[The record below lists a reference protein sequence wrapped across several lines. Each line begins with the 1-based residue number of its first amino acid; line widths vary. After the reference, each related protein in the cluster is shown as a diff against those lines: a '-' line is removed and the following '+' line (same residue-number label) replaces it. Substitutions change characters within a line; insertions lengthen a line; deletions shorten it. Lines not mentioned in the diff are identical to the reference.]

1 MEDAAILE
9 DVDERGKRHRPVM
22 GRLAVADGRVEFE
35 RRRIKL
41 LHGAPQTCEADIEES
56 IALHGESSGAFSA
69 RIQAGSRLSRA
80 HFLLVYARASFL
92 PARYFG
98 FFLLRL
104 PICPPARL
112 YRLPASL
119 FDPSLC

>member
-22 GRLAVADGRVEFE
+22 GHLAVTDVRVEFE

-41 LHGAPQTCEADIEES
+41 LHGAPHMHDADIEES

-69 RIQAGSRLSRA
+69 RIQAGSRLSRT
-80 HFLLVYARASFL
+80 HFLPVRARASFQ

-98 FFLLRL
+98 FFLFCLSACL
-104 PICPPARL
+104 CCLSAC
-112 YRLPASL
+112 L
-119 FDPSLC
+119 FGPSLC